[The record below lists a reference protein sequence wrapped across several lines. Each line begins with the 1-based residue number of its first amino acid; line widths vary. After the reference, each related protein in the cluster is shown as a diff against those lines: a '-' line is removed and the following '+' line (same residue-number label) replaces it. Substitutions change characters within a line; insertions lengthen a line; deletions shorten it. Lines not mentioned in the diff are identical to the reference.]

1 VEKQATMAFSPLI
14 PRADLRMIL
23 SDDTGIEHW
32 YYTSIARET
41 QGGIEE
47 LPRGSRHQSE
57 SLEPE
62 DAS

>member
-1 VEKQATMAFSPLI
+1 
-14 PRADLRMIL
+14 MIL